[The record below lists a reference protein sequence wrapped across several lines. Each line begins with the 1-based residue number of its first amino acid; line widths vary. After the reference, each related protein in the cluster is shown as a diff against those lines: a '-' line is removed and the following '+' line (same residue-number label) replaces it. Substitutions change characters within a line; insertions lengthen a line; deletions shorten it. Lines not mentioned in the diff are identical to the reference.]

1 MFRESQD
8 VQITLDDRMLYAND
22 QIRKAVGLSRA
33 KLVGDIIYP
42 NVDENRFSGLFS
54 EVGSRPNIL
63 VRQYV
68 AALVLKRMYRMT
80 DEVMIEFLRCAEFP
94 VRPPYH
100 AGRKTAFV
108 RKFPAPFP

>member
-22 QIRKAVGLSRA
+22 QTRKAVGLSRA

-54 EVGSRPNIL
+54 EVGS
-63 VRQYV
+63 
-68 AALVLKRMYRMT
+68 VLTSLYGNM
-80 DEVMIEFLRCAEFP
+80 
-94 VRPPYH
+94 
-100 AGRKTAFV
+100 
-108 RKFPAPFP
+108 